1 MSHNIKENDE
11 DVSDLD
17 NVFDDN
23 KDNID
28 RISKENESPVTNS
41 EVLEGN
47 EKNGSGQE
55 IVEEESVPEYKES
68 GDDDDVD
75 IQGEEEDKGLEEE
88 KENKSDR
95 TSQGVAVSTSSTT
108 ATATTASN
116 DTNTKLPTTDERSDA
131 TSSSA
136 ASLVPPSPI
145 SDSKFY
151 AIRTTGG
158 QERVVANVLQN
169 KIKSKNIGIYS
180 ILLLENF
187 KGYIIVEA
195 PDANVAFQAL
205 AGVRHIRGQIRG
217 ELPFKDIE
225 GYLIK
230 KPVVTELA
238 IDDTVEVI
246 GGPFKAM
253 KAKITR
259 VDYEKQEATVVLLD
273 SPYQIPVTVDANYLK
288 KATH

>member
-1 MSHNIKENDE
+1 MSRENEE
-11 DVSDLD
+11 DVSGIDD
-17 NVFDDN
+17 IFDDN
-23 KDNID
+23 KDNINKFPKTD
-28 RISKENESPVTNS
+28 ETSVSDS
-41 EVLEGN
+41 ET
-47 EKNGSGQE
+47 
-55 IVEEESVPEYKES
+55 IV
-68 GDDDDVD
+68 D
-75 IQGEEEDKGLEEE
+75 QEE
-88 KENKSDR
+88 KELEQDTIEEANGTTGKGDGQDEGGGGGREEANPSSSD
-95 TSQGVAVSTSSTT
+95 TSTSNTTTTTTT
-108 ATATTASN
+108 ATKINPATSEEGGGGTAS
-116 DTNTKLPTTDERSDA
+116 A
-131 TSSSA
+131 TVVA
-136 ASLVPPSPI
+136 PSPV

-158 QERVVANVLQN
+158 QERVVANVLLN
-169 KIKSKNIGIYS
+169 KIRSKSIGIYS

-230 KPVVTELA
+230 KPVVTELS

-246 GGPFKAM
+246 AGPFKAM

-288 KATH
+288 KALH

>member
-1 MSHNIKENDE
+1 MSHNLKENDE
-11 DVSDLD
+11 DISNLD
-17 NVFDDN
+17 EVLDDN
-23 KDNID
+23 KDKD
-28 RISKENESPVTNS
+28 DKISKNDEPAATDLEPPEDS
-41 EVLEGN
+41 E
-47 EKNGSGQE
+47 KKGSGQE
-55 IVEEESVPEYKES
+55 MVQKES
-68 GDDDDVD
+68 EPEHKNVGGVDVQGDE
-75 IQGEEEDKGLEEE
+75 GEKGREEGKE
-88 KENKSDR
+88 KESA
-95 TSQGVAVSTSSTT
+95 TASSSTSTTT
-108 ATATTASN
+108 ATTTVATTA
-116 DTNTKLPTTDERSDA
+116 DTTDDTTKTSDD
-131 TSSSA
+131 SSTP
-136 ASLVPPSPI
+136 SLVPPSPV

-259 VDYEKQEATVVLLD
+259 VDYDKQEATVVLLD

-288 KATH
+288 KASR

>member
-1 MSHNIKENDE
+1 MSHNLKENDE
-11 DVSDLD
+11 DISNLD
-17 NVFDDN
+17 EVLDDN
-23 KDNID
+23 KDND
-28 RISKENESPVTNS
+28 DKISKDDEPAATD
-41 EVLEGN
+41 LEPPEDS

-55 IVEEESVPEYKES
+55 MVQEESEPEHKNVGGVDVQGDEGEKGREEGKEEESTTAS
-68 GDDDDVD
+68 
-75 IQGEEEDKGLEEE
+75 
-88 KENKSDR
+88 S
-95 TSQGVAVSTSSTT
+95 STSTTT
-108 ATATTASN
+108 ATTTATTTVAA
-116 DTNTKLPTTDERSDA
+116 TAATTDDTTKTA
-131 TSSSA
+131 DDSSTP
-136 ASLVPPSPI
+136 SLAPPSPV

-259 VDYEKQEATVVLLD
+259 VDYDKQEATVVLLD

-288 KATH
+288 KASH

>member
-1 MSHNIKENDE
+1 MSSNFKDNGE
-11 DVSDLD
+11 DVGDLD
-17 NVFDDN
+17 NVFVDN
-23 KDNID
+23 KDNLD
-28 RISKENESPVTNS
+28 KFSTEHKEGGV
-41 EVLEGN
+41 
-47 EKNGSGQE
+47 GSADMQ
-55 IVEEESVPEYKES
+55 EEE
-68 GDDDDVD
+68 GA
-75 IQGEEEDKGLEEE
+75 EEE
-88 KENKSDR
+88 KQEKSDT
-95 TSQGVAVSTSSTT
+95 TSEGIDVPTTSTT
-108 ATATTASN
+108 AASTINDDTTMTASTG
-116 DTNTKLPTTDERSDA
+116 DVSEA

-136 ASLVPPSPI
+136 ASLVPPSPA

-169 KIKSKNIGIYS
+169 KVKSKNIGIYS

-288 KATH
+288 KALH

>member
-1 MSHNIKENDE
+1 MSHNLKENEE
-11 DVSDLD
+11 DISNIDD
-17 NVFDDN
+17 IFDDN

-28 RISKENESPVTNS
+28 KFPNTDRSSATDSDLVVEEDEEPGRDTI
-41 EVLEGN
+41 EG
-47 EKNGSGQE
+47 EGEIGEEMRGEDKGGQ
-55 IVEEESVPEYKES
+55 EEES
-68 GDDDDVD
+68 DMTT
-75 IQGEEEDKGLEEE
+75 
-88 KENKSDR
+88 R
-95 TSQGVAVSTSSTT
+95 TTTTPAPTT
-108 ATATTASN
+108 AKPSIN
-116 DTNTKLPTTDERSDA
+116 ESEPA
-131 TSSSA
+131 TSASA
-136 ASLVPPSPI
+136 YASPSIVAPSPT

-225 GYLIK
+225 GYLVK
-230 KPVVTELA
+230 KPVVTELS

-288 KATH
+288 KSAR

>member
-11 DVSDLD
+11 DISNLD
-17 NVFDDN
+17 EVFDDN
-23 KDNID
+23 KDNVD
-28 RISKENESPVTNS
+28 KISKDDGSAVTDLEPS
-41 EVLEGN
+41 EDN

-55 IVEEESVPEYKES
+55 IVQEESEPEHKDVAGVDVH
-68 GDDDDVD
+68 GD
-75 IQGEEEDKGLEEE
+75 EEKGLEEG
-88 KENKSDR
+88 KEEESD
-95 TSQGVAVSTSSTT
+95 TTSTSTSTSTSNSTT
-108 ATATTASN
+108 TAATT
-116 DTNTKLPTTDERSDA
+116 TTTTDDTTKTA
-131 TSSSA
+131 DDSSTP
-136 ASLVPPSPI
+136 SLVPPSPV

-259 VDYEKQEATVVLLD
+259 VDYDKQEATVVLLD

-288 KATH
+288 KASH

>member
-1 MSHNIKENDE
+1 MSHNLKENDE
-11 DVSDLD
+11 DISNLEE
-17 NVFDDN
+17 VFDDN
-23 KDNID
+23 MDNID
-28 RISKENESPVTNS
+28 KISKDDGSVVTDLEPS
-41 EVLEGN
+41 EDN
-47 EKNGSGQE
+47 KKNDSGQE
-55 IVEEESVPEYKES
+55 IVQEESATEHKDVGGADVQ
-68 GDDDDVD
+68 GDEEQKG
-75 IQGEEEDKGLEEE
+75 IGGGEEEEGEEE
-88 KENKSDR
+88 EFDT
-95 TSQGVAVSTSSTT
+95 TSSSTSTITT
-108 ATATTASN
+108 TVATTDATTAD
-116 DTNTKLPTTDERSDA
+116 DTTKTADD
-131 TSSSA
+131 SSTP
-136 ASLVPPSPI
+136 SLVPPSPV

-259 VDYEKQEATVVLLD
+259 VDYDKQEATVVLLD

-288 KATH
+288 KASH

>member
-1 MSHNIKENDE
+1 MSHNLKQNDE
-11 DVSDLD
+11 DISNLD
-17 NVFDDN
+17 EVFDDN
-23 KDNID
+23 KDNVD
-28 RISKENESPVTNS
+28 KISKDDGSAVTDLEPS
-41 EVLEGN
+41 EDN

-55 IVEEESVPEYKES
+55 IVQEESEPEHKDVGGVDVQGDEEKGVEEGKEEES
-68 GDDDDVD
+68 D
-75 IQGEEEDKGLEEE
+75 
-88 KENKSDR
+88 
-95 TSQGVAVSTSSTT
+95 TTSTSTSTSTT
-108 ATATTASN
+108 TAATT
-116 DTNTKLPTTDERSDA
+116 TTTTDDTTETADD
-131 TSSSA
+131 SSTP
-136 ASLVPPSPI
+136 SLVPPSPV

-259 VDYEKQEATVVLLD
+259 VDYDKQEATVVLLD

-288 KATH
+288 KASH

>member
-1 MSHNIKENDE
+1 MSHNLKENDE
-11 DVSDLD
+11 DISNLD
-17 NVFDDN
+17 EVFDVN
-23 KDNID
+23 KDNVD
-28 RISKENESPVTNS
+28 KISKDDGSAVTDLEPS
-41 EVLEGN
+41 EDN

-55 IVEEESVPEYKES
+55 IVQEESEPEHKDVGGVDVQGDEEKGVEEGKEEES
-68 GDDDDVD
+68 D
-75 IQGEEEDKGLEEE
+75 
-88 KENKSDR
+88 
-95 TSQGVAVSTSSTT
+95 TTSTSTSTSTTTAATTTT
-108 ATATTASN
+108 ATDDTTKTA
-116 DTNTKLPTTDERSDA
+116 DD
-131 TSSSA
+131 SSTP
-136 ASLVPPSPI
+136 SLVPPSPV

-259 VDYEKQEATVVLLD
+259 VDYDKQEATVVLLD

-288 KATH
+288 KASH

>member
-1 MSHNIKENDE
+1 MSHNLKENDE
-11 DVSDLD
+11 DISNLD
-17 NVFDDN
+17 EVFDVN
-23 KDNID
+23 KDNVD
-28 RISKENESPVTNS
+28 KISKDDGSAVTDLEPS
-41 EVLEGN
+41 EDN

-55 IVEEESVPEYKES
+55 IVQEESEPEHKDVGGVDVQGDEEKGVEEGKEEET
-68 GDDDDVD
+68 D
-75 IQGEEEDKGLEEE
+75 
-88 KENKSDR
+88 
-95 TSQGVAVSTSSTT
+95 TTSTSTSTSTTTAATTTT
-108 ATATTASN
+108 ATDDTIKTA
-116 DTNTKLPTTDERSDA
+116 DD
-131 TSSSA
+131 SSTP
-136 ASLVPPSPI
+136 SLVPPSPV

-259 VDYEKQEATVVLLD
+259 VDYDKQEATVVLLD

-288 KATH
+288 KASH